1 MKLTVIEDKIKE
13 LDDELTK
20 LKTQSHQLSMTRLL
34 LVIVFCFSFYQA
46 YYHHKMYYIL
56 CMISFLAFAV
66 FVRKHAKI
74 KLNLEDNVLRKE
86 VYTDIKKRKGDEW
99 KEFQDTGEEFLN
111 EHTTQAYDLD
121 IFGHAS
127 LYQYLCIAKTEEGKY
142 ELAKALD
149 WKAPTKEVILKRQEA
164 IQELI
169 NQEEFSITFAQLLKS
184 FEKHTNKKKKKSLQQ
199 LYEFLRMEEKKE
211 PLFLKIISFLL
222 PMITLFGLF
231 QMVVLKQNYIIF
243 SIGFTLSF
251 CLSLLFALYHGEVL
265 SSVSK
270 MHELMEDYK
279 RILDFVHQS
288 SFESLYLCELQ
299 KRIEHEAEGMT
310 KLSKVLS
317 CVQMHNNFISN
328 ILLNGFFMLDF
339 HSIRLYKQWKMEY
352 GVQIETWLKTIGKL
366 EMLVSLVQ
374 LSYAKD
380 ECVFPKV
387 VETSELVCQLEDMH
401 HPLLFEEKA
410 IKNSFSA
417 IPNSYII
424 TGSNMSGKTTF
435 LRTIG
440 LNMILF
446 HAGAMVCSKSCS
458 MSLMDVYTSMRVQD
472 NVSEGIS
479 TFYAEILRIKDM
491 MDASKIK
498 KPMLVLI
505 DEIFKGTNSADRIE
519 CAIQAIKT
527 LHQPWIIT
535 LVSTHDFELCELEND
550 PRMKAINY
558 HFSEYYENDRIC
570 FDYLLKEDRCKTTN
584 AKQLMKMA
592 GFWSE

>member
-1 MKLTVIEDKIKE
+1 
-13 LDDELTK
+13 
-20 LKTQSHQLSMTRLL
+20 
-34 LVIVFCFSFYQA
+34 
-46 YYHHKMYYIL
+46 
-56 CMISFLAFAV
+56 
-66 FVRKHAKI
+66 
-74 KLNLEDNVLRKE
+74 
-86 VYTDIKKRKGDEW
+86 
-99 KEFQDTGEEFLN
+99 
-111 EHTTQAYDLD
+111 
-121 IFGHAS
+121 
-127 LYQYLCIAKTEEGKY
+127 
-142 ELAKALD
+142 
-149 WKAPTKEVILKRQEA
+149 
-164 IQELI
+164 
-169 NQEEFSITFAQLLKS
+169 
-184 FEKHTNKKKKKSLQQ
+184 
-199 LYEFLRMEEKKE
+199 
-211 PLFLKIISFLL
+211 
-222 PMITLFGLF
+222 
-231 QMVVLKQNYIIF
+231 
-243 SIGFTLSF
+243 
-251 CLSLLFALYHGEVL
+251 
-265 SSVSK
+265 